1 MRDILHILWKK
12 KLTASII
19 ILFIPLC
26 LAALLPIWLL
36 IISSFADKEA
46 LASNGFQIWPE
57 NFSLDAYRYILVQPA
72 FVVRAYGVTIFVTAV
87 GTVLSIFITSMFAYV
102 VSRPGFKMA
111 SKLNFFIFFTM
122 LFNGGTLPTYLLIS
136 RYLHLKNTIWVLILP
151 MMIAPFHVLLL
162 RSQFKGLPAS
172 LTESAKLDGAGEFRI
187 FFSIVMPLSKPSL
200 ATVALFTLLGYWN
213 DMVLALLYVD
223 KQKLYPLQYLLY
235 KLTYNANIIPQGGAQ
250 YTGVT
255 TSPLTLRMALATLA
269 LLPVMFSF
277 GFVQKY
283 FVRGITLGSIK
294 GD

>member
-187 FFSIVMPLSKPSL
+187 FSLLLCPCQSQAWQQWLCSHCWDIGMIWCLHFCMWINRSYIHCSICYINLPIMPI
-200 ATVALFTLLGYWN
+200 LFHRE
-213 DMVLALLYVD
+213 ARS
-223 KQKLYPLQYLLY
+223 
-235 KLTYNANIIPQGGAQ
+235 IQG
-250 YTGVT
+250 
-255 TSPLTLRMALATLA
+255 
-269 LLPVMFSF
+269 
-277 GFVQKY
+277 
-283 FVRGITLGSIK
+283 
-294 GD
+294 

>member
-136 RYLHLKNTIWVLILP
+136 RYLH
-151 MMIAPFHVLLL
+151 
-162 RSQFKGLPAS
+162 
-172 LTESAKLDGAGEFRI
+172 
-187 FFSIVMPLSKPSL
+187 
-200 ATVALFTLLGYWN
+200 
-213 DMVLALLYVD
+213 
-223 KQKLYPLQYLLY
+223 
-235 KLTYNANIIPQGGAQ
+235 
-250 YTGVT
+250 
-255 TSPLTLRMALATLA
+255 
-269 LLPVMFSF
+269 
-277 GFVQKY
+277 
-283 FVRGITLGSIK
+283 
-294 GD
+294 